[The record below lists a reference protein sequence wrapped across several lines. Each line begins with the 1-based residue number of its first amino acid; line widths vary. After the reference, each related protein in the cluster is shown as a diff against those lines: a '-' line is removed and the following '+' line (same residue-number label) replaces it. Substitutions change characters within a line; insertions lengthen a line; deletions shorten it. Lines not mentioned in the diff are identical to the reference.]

1 MYNGR
6 EIGELRADVA
16 VNCRTLIERAAAR
29 GLPVLVVQ
37 TVRDAEY
44 QRYLVSMGYAAGTA
58 TVPTFHAKGVGLAF
72 DICKNVKGH
81 EYDDP
86 GFFTAMGRLG
96 KEMGFTWGGDWRSFP
111 DRPHFQ
117 WDGGGKYTSSMV
129 RAGRYPPP
137 MPRFEEEETMTQEQF
152 NTLMEGYWR
161 SLAQREPADWSAE
174 AREWSQKKKRT
185 DRGRRKRQQAV
196 PLVRHAR
203 AADGVSQAL
212 AGAGEMRKGGG
223 KPRRLASS
231 LFFPF

>member
-1 MYNGR
+1 MYNSR

-44 QRYLVSMGYAAGTA
+44 QRYLVSMGYAARTA

-72 DICKNVKGH
+72 
-81 EYDDP
+81 
-86 GFFTAMGRLG
+86 
-96 KEMGFTWGGDWRSFP
+96 GGDWRSFP

-137 MPRFEEEETMTQEQF
+137 MLRFEEEETMTQEQF

-174 AREWSQKKKRT
+174 AREWAEKNGLIVGDGNGNKQYRSFVTREQLAVFLKRL
-185 DRGRRKRQQAV
+185 RELEK
-196 PLVRHAR
+196 
-203 AADGVSQAL
+203 
-212 AGAGEMRKGGG
+212 
-223 KPRRLASS
+223 
-231 LFFPF
+231 